1 MDKNELKD
9 RIREAEKVAAAAKKK
24 RESKTIAGFAVA
36 YFFGFWFLEGKEM
49 DIRELPII
57 LCMCVFMAVIHF
69 AINYVVYEH
78 LLDEERRSKQL
89 LDMLK
94 KKLEEESF

>member
-1 MDKNELKD
+1 
-9 RIREAEKVAAAAKKK
+9 
-24 RESKTIAGFAVA
+24 
-36 YFFGFWFLEGKEM
+36 
-49 DIRELPII
+49 
-57 LCMCVFMAVIHF
+57 MAVIHF